1 MIKAHTFKLF
11 LFFFPFALYSC
22 KDQPPPAPPAPTEPA
37 EKIEV
42 KKKEITYFSDSI
54 DSAFFLESLDS
65 SVAVINKLYF
75 ERDEENPQGIFT
87 FRGGNQRNSPIRGV
101 LNSRPKTIR
110 KDWEFKTAIDS
121 MNGNFGYWGGGAG
134 WTGQPLVVN
143 WNKNELAQLS
153 GLKETFLNRNELKE
167 IIQISLSGNIYFLDF
182 ESGIETRPH
191 LSIRNPIKGT
201 PSIDPKN
208 KDLLYVG
215 HGIPHRGE
223 MAWRVFHLKKQ
234 TLLHEE
240 FLPSSFAYR
249 KWGACDASPLIDTT
263 SSTMIWPTESG
274 VIYRHNFSDNI
285 FEKIE
290 QFRYR
295 LSASSYQGI
304 ESSPSAYKQLGYFT
318 DNGGNVFCA
327 DLRTMKPRWHFFN
340 IDDSD
345 ASPVISIENEIP
357 FVFIGNEVDKQGA
370 EGLGYLRKLNGLTGK
385 EVWKFEKKCY
395 SSHGEKVNNGGM
407 LSTPL
412 LGKEQAA
419 NIIYTIFSRTDTNA
433 AGMLVAINKSNGSKL
448 FEVPLSRYSWVS
460 PIALYDKAGYPTLYV
475 PTVNG
480 LVFLIDGITG
490 EVIFSQDMGCIFESS
505 PIAWNNRII
514 QPARGNKI
522 FSFVVE

>member
-1 MIKAHTFKLF
+1 MINVNKRSLYPILF
-11 LFFFPFALYSC
+11 LFAFSAC
-22 KDQPPPAPPAPTEPA
+22 ENPPKQSPKAPEA
-37 EKIEV
+37 KIEI
-42 KKKEITYFSDSI
+42 KKKEISYFNDSI
-54 DSAFFLESLDS
+54 DSTFELEPLDT
-65 SVAVINKLYF
+65 SVAVIEKLYF
-75 ERDEENPQGIFT
+75 DRDEENPEGIFT
-87 FRGGNQRNSPIRGV
+87 FRGGNQRNSPVRGKVNSKPKSIR
-101 LNSRPKTIR
+101 I
-110 KDWEFKTAIDS
+110 DWEFKTAIDS
-121 MNGNFGYWGGGAG
+121 MRGNFGYWGGGAG

-143 WNKNELAQLS
+143 WKKNELAQLS
-153 GLKETFLNRNELKE
+153 NLKPEFLNRNELKE

-182 ESGIETRPH
+182 ETGIETRPP

-215 HGIPHRGE
+215 HGIPHRGA

-274 VIYRHNFSDNI
+274 VIYRHDFSKNLFD
-285 FEKIE
+285 KIE
-290 QFRYR
+290 QFRYK
-295 LSASSYQGI
+295 LSDSRYQGI

-318 DNGGNVFCA
+318 DNGGNVLCA
-327 DLRTMKPRWHFFN
+327 DLRNMKPRWHFFN

-357 FVFIGNEVDKQGA
+357 YILIGNEVDKQGA
-370 EGLGYLRKLNGLTGK
+370 EGFGYLRKINGLTGK
-385 EVWKFEKKCY
+385 EVWHFEKKCY
-395 SSHGEKVNNGGM
+395 SSIGEKVNNGGM

-412 LGKEQAA
+412 LGKEKAA
-419 NIIYTIFSRTDTNA
+419 DIIYTVFSRTDLHG
-433 AGMLVAINKSNGSKL
+433 AGLLVAINKTNGSLL

-460 PIALYDKAGYPTLYV
+460 PIAVYDQNGAPTLYV

-480 LVFLIDGITG
+480 FVLLVDGLTG
-490 EVIFSQDMGCIFESS
+490 EVIFSQDTGCIFESS

-522 FSFVVE
+522 FSFVLE

>member
-1 MIKAHTFKLF
+1 MIKAHTYKLF

-37 EKIEV
+37 EKIEL

-65 SVAVINKLYF
+65 SVAVIDKLYF

-182 ESGIETRPH
+182 ETGIETRPH

-327 DLRTMKPRWHFFN
+327 DLRSMKPRWHFFN

-370 EGLGYLRKLNGLTGK
+370 EGFGYLRKLNGLTGK

>member
-1 MIKAHTFKLF
+1 MIKVNKLRLCLF
-11 LFFFPFALYSC
+11 LTGIVLYSC
-22 KDQPPPAPPAPTEPA
+22 NTKPPQVIVAPP
-37 EKIEV
+37 EKEQI
-42 KKKEITYFSDSI
+42 KKKEIVYFSDSI
-54 DSAFFLESLDS
+54 DSTFVLESFDT
-65 SVAVINKLYF
+65 SVAIIDKLYF
-75 ERDEENPQGIFT
+75 EKDEENPDGIFT
-87 FRGGNQRNSPIRGV
+87 FRGGNQRNSPVRGKINSKPKSIR
-101 LNSRPKTIR
+101 L
-110 KDWEFKTAIDS
+110 DWEFKTAKDS
-121 MNGNFGYWGGGAG
+121 MRGDFGYWGGGAG

-143 WNKNELAQLS
+143 WKKNELAQLS
-153 GLKETFLNRNELKE
+153 NLKPDFLNRNELKE
-167 IIQISLSGNIYFLDF
+167 VIQISLSGYIYFLDF
-182 ESGIETRPH
+182 ETGIETRPP

-223 MAWRVFHLKKQ
+223 MAWRTFHLKKQ

-240 FLPSSFAYR
+240 FLPSRFAYR

-274 VIYRHNFSDNI
+274 VIYRHNFSENI

-290 QFRYR
+290 QFRYK

-327 DLRTMKPRWHFFN
+327 DLRNMKPRWHFFN

-345 ASPVISIENEIP
+345 ASPMISIENEIP
-357 FVFIGNEVDKQGA
+357 FVFIGNEVDKQGS
-370 EGLGYLRKLNGLTGK
+370 EGFGYLRKLNGLTGK
-385 EVWKFEKKCY
+385 EVWRFEKKCY
-395 SSHGEKVNNGGM
+395 SSIGEKVNNGGM

-412 LGKEQAA
+412 LGREQAA
-419 NIIYTIFSRTDTNA
+419 NIVYTVFSRTDEHA
-433 AGMLVAINKSNGSKL
+433 AGMFVAINKSTGAQI

-460 PIALYDKAGYPTLYV
+460 PIALYDENGYPTLYV

-480 LVFLIDGITG
+480 LVLLIDGISG
-490 EVIFSQDMGCIFESS
+490 EIIFSQDMGCIFESS

-522 FSFVVE
+522 FSFVIE

>member
-1 MIKAHTFKLF
+1 MINVNKRSLYPILF
-11 LFFFPFALYSC
+11 LFAFSAC
-22 KDQPPPAPPAPTEPA
+22 ENPPKQSPKAPEA
-37 EKIEV
+37 KIEI
-42 KKKEITYFSDSI
+42 KKKEISYFNDSI
-54 DSAFFLESLDS
+54 DSNFELEPLDT
-65 SVAVINKLYF
+65 SVAVIEKLYF
-75 ERDEENPQGIFT
+75 DRDEENPEGIFT
-87 FRGGNQRNSPIRGV
+87 FRGGNQRNSPVRGKVNSKPKSIR
-101 LNSRPKTIR
+101 I
-110 KDWEFKTAIDS
+110 DWEFKTAIDS
-121 MNGNFGYWGGGAG
+121 MRGNFGYWGGGAG

-143 WNKNELAQLS
+143 WKKNELAQLS
-153 GLKETFLNRNELKE
+153 NLKPEFLNRNELKE

-182 ESGIETRPH
+182 ETGIETRPP

-215 HGIPHRGE
+215 HGIPHRGA
-223 MAWRVFHLKKQ
+223 MAWRVFQLKKQ

-274 VIYRHNFSDNI
+274 VIYRHDFSKNLFD
-285 FEKIE
+285 KIE
-290 QFRYR
+290 QFRYK
-295 LSASSYQGI
+295 LSDSRYQGI

-318 DNGGNVFCA
+318 DNGGNVICA
-327 DLRTMKPRWHFFN
+327 DLRNMKPRWHFFN

-357 FVFIGNEVDKQGA
+357 YILIGNEVDKQGA
-370 EGLGYLRKLNGLTGK
+370 EGFGYLRKINGLTGK
-385 EVWKFEKKCY
+385 EVWHFEKKCY
-395 SSHGEKVNNGGM
+395 SSIGEKVNNGGM

-412 LGKEQAA
+412 LGKEKAA
-419 NIIYTIFSRTDTNA
+419 DIIYTVFSRTDLHG
-433 AGMLVAINKSNGSKL
+433 AGLLVAINKTNGSLL

-460 PIALYDKAGYPTLYV
+460 PIAVYDQNGAPTLYV

-480 LVFLIDGITG
+480 FVLLVDGLTG

-522 FSFVVE
+522 YSFVIE

>member
-1 MIKAHTFKLF
+1 MAAI
-11 LFFFPFALYSC
+11 YSC
-22 KDQPPPAPPAPTEPA
+22 NNTPTQAPQPKE
-37 EKIEV
+37 EKIV
-42 KKKEITYFSDSI
+42 VNKKEIVYFSDSI
-54 DSAFFLESLDS
+54 DSTFVLESLDTA
-65 SVAVINKLYF
+65 VAIIEKLYF
-75 ERDEENPQGIFT
+75 EIDEENPDGIFT
-87 FRGGNQRNSPIRGV
+87 FRGGNQRNSPIRGKI
-101 LNSRPKTIR
+101 NSKPKSIR
-110 KDWEFKTAIDS
+110 LDWEFKTAKDS
-121 MNGNFGYWGGGAG
+121 MRGDFGYWGGGAG

-143 WNKNELAQLS
+143 WKKNELPQLS
-153 GLKETFLNRNELKE
+153 NLKPEFLNRNELKE
-167 IIQISLSGNIYFLDF
+167 VIQISLSGYIYFLDF
-182 ESGIETRPH
+182 ETGTETRPP

-223 MAWRVFHLKKQ
+223 MAWRTFHLKKQ

-240 FLPSSFAYR
+240 FLPSRFAYR

-274 VIYRHNFSDNI
+274 VIYRHNFSENI

-290 QFRYR
+290 QFRYK

-327 DLRTMKPRWHFFN
+327 DLRNMKPRWHFFN

-357 FVFIGNEVDKQGA
+357 YILIGNEVDKQGA
-370 EGLGYLRKLNGLTGK
+370 EGFGYLRKLNGLTGK
-385 EVWKFEKKCY
+385 EIWKFEKRCY
-395 SSHGEKVNNGGM
+395 SSIGEKTNNGGM

-412 LGKEQAA
+412 LGREQAA
-419 NIIYTIFSRTDTNA
+419 NIVYTVFSRTDEHG
-433 AGMLVAINKSNGSKL
+433 AGMLVAIDKSNGNLL

-460 PIALYDKAGYPTLYV
+460 PIALYDENGYPTLYL

-480 LVFLIDGITG
+480 LVLLIDGISG
-490 EVIFSQDMGCIFESS
+490 EIIFTQDMGCIFESS

-522 FSFVVE
+522 LSFIVE